1 MRSIEVGGCD
11 SSCRVTNGH
20 GNGGDVTASIMQS
33 GPLAECGYFF
43 TQRPQRWF
51 GREREDSRGPGKM
64 IDAHG
69 PKGIGMAPPYC
80 VCEVPGTAFALLA
93 VALWGGNGAVA
104 PTIWAH
110 GS

>member
-1 MRSIEVGGCD
+1 MSLCA
-11 SSCRVTNGH
+11 
-20 GNGGDVTASIMQS
+20 TATALVW
-33 GPLAECGYFF
+33 GAE
-43 TQRPQRWF
+43 T
-51 GREREDSRGPGKM
+51 RERHPKIHKRYIAE
-64 IDAHG
+64 AHG